1 MDRKIS
7 FIGVGPG
14 DPDLLTIKALK
25 KIKSADLI
33 IWTDSLIPEKI
44 LNFSHDS
51 SEKIKTSSLTL
62 EKITSIIIKK
72 INEGKKVIRLHDG
85 DPCLFGAVREQI
97 EILKQEGIEI
107 EVIPGISAFQ
117 VAAAYHQA
125 ELTIPDITQTIIL
138 TRADGRTAMPEKESL
153 KDLAKHNSSLC
164 LYLSARH
171 VKSSQE
177 ILLEHYPPET
187 KVIVGY
193 RVSWDDGW
201 TSLIE
206 LKDMEKFT
214 LEKKLIRTTIYIIS
228 PAITAFSKRS
238 NLYNPSYKH
247 LFRNK

>member
-14 DPDLLTIKALK
+14 DPDLLTIKAFK
-25 KIKSADLI
+25 KIESAEVI
-33 IWTDSLIPEKI
+33 FWADSLIPEKI
-44 LNFSHDS
+44 INLSQKG

-62 EKITSIIIKK
+62 EKITSIMIEKL
-72 INEGKKVIRLHDG
+72 NEGKIVIRLHDG
-85 DPCLFGAVREQI
+85 DPCLFGAVKEQI
-97 EILKQEGIEI
+97 EILKQENIEI
-107 EVIPGISAFQ
+107 EVVPGVSAFQ

-138 TRADGRTAMPEKESL
+138 TRSGGRTGMPEKESL
-153 KDLAKHNSSLC
+153 KDLAKHKSSLC

-171 VKSSQE
+171 IKNSQKT
-177 ILLEHYPPET
+177 LLEFYPPET

-214 LEKKLIRTTIYIIS
+214 LEKKLIRTIIYIIS
-228 PAITAFSKRS
+228 PAINDFKNRS
-238 NLYNPSYKH
+238 NLYNPSYRH